1 MNLAVSRFAFIGE
14 SASYG
19 ISKVFSEGFEILDV
33 VFGERDVVCPLF
45 WFRIHLAVLENLCTI
60 TFVVDSRK

>member
-19 ISKVFSEGFEILDV
+19 ISKGFSEGFEILDV
-33 VFGERDVVCPLF
+33 VFGERDVMCPLF
-45 WFRIHLAVLENLCTI
+45 WFRIHLAALENL
-60 TFVVDSRK
+60 